1 MKLESTLPEE
11 PGFLHAVPLLN
22 LFGLLWIFQLLGPA
36 FYAQS
41 GVAVEEP
48 PSRFQMERFED
59 PLVITVAAGDQPA
72 VFVGHERV
80 ELEQLARK
88 LEAERGL
95 GEAGARMAVLR
106 VDGRVPALVEREIA
120 EIALARGYRVVL
132 AGRTGGELP
141 PRKPGTG
148 DGG

>member
-1 MKLESTLPEE
+1 MKLESTLPEQ

-22 LFGLLWIFQLLGPA
+22 LFGLLWMFQALGPA
-36 FYAQS
+36 FFVQS

-59 PLVITVAAGDQPA
+59 PLVITVAAGEEPA

-80 ELEQLARK
+80 PLEQLARK
-88 LEAERGL
+88 LEDESGP
-95 GEAGARMAVLR
+95 GQSGARMAVLR

-132 AGRTGGELP
+132 AGRAGVGSPSKPEPGGGE
-141 PRKPGTG
+141 
-148 DGG
+148 